1 MNAMNKLVTTVLSLV
16 LLAGCAHGAK
26 LDTPKGFANLGDG
39 AHFTFR
45 AANAKGI
52 VLTTRTEDNEVK
64 ANTEFWADALDAK
77 LRDKGYSAE
86 ASRTVKTA
94 RGLEGTQL
102 RYVTSHNGRAHRY
115 WVTVFA
121 TASKVYVVEA
131 AGDKE
136 PFDQQ
141 VAIVENAITTLDA
154 TN

>member
-1 MNAMNKLVTTVLSLV
+1 MNKTIATALLSLA
-16 LLAGCAHGAK
+16 LLAGCTHGAK
-26 LDTPKGFANLGDG
+26 LDTPRGFANLGDRG
-39 AHFTFR
+39 EFSYR

-52 VLTTRTEDNEVK
+52 VLTTRTQDNEVK
-64 ANTEFWADALDAK
+64 ATTDFWADALDAK
-77 LRDKGYSAE
+77 LRDKGYSPE
-86 ASRTVKTA
+86 GSRAVKTA

-102 RYVTSHNGRAHRY
+102 RYLTSHDGRPHRY
-115 WVTVFA
+115 WVTVFSN
-121 TASKVYVVEA
+121 ASKVWVVEA

>member
-1 MNAMNKLVTTVLSLV
+1 MKTISIALLLSLLV
-16 LLAGCAHGAK
+16 GCAHGAK
-26 LDTPKGFANLGDG
+26 LETPKGFANLGDQG
-39 AHFTFR
+39 QFSYR

-52 VLTTRTEDNEVK
+52 VLTTRTQDNEVK

-77 LRDKGYSAE
+77 LRDKGYSPEGAR
-86 ASRTVKTA
+86 AVKTA

-102 RYVTSHNGRAHRY
+102 RYLTLHDGRPHRY
-115 WVTVFA
+115 WVTVFS

-141 VAIVENAITTLDA
+141 LAIVENAITTLDA
-154 TN
+154 AN

>member
-1 MNAMNKLVTTVLSLV
+1 MKKILLVAFLLV
-16 LLAGCAHGAK
+16 GCVHGAK
-26 LDTPKGFANLGDG
+26 LDTPKGFANLGDRG
-39 AHFTFR
+39 EFSYR

-52 VLTTRTEDNEVK
+52 VLTTRTQDNDVK
-64 ANTEFWADALDAK
+64 ASTDFWVEALDAK
-77 LRDKGYSAE
+77 LRDKGYSPDG
-86 ASRTVKTA
+86 SRAVKTS

-102 RYVTSHNGRAHRY
+102 RYVTSHDGRPHRY
-115 WVTVFA
+115 WVTVFSS
-121 TASKVYVVEA
+121 ASKVWVVEA

>member
-1 MNAMNKLVTTVLSLV
+1 MNMNKLATTILSLV

-26 LDTPKGFANLGDG
+26 LETPKGFANLGDQ
-39 AHFTFR
+39 AHFSYR
-45 AANAKGI
+45 AANAKGV
-52 VLTTRTEDNEVK
+52 VLTTRTEDNDVK

-77 LRDKGYSAE
+77 LRDKGYSVE
-86 ASRTVKTA
+86 GSRAVKTT

-102 RYVTSHNGRAHRY
+102 RYVTSYAGRTHRY

-154 TN
+154 AN

>member
-1 MNAMNKLVTTVLSLV
+1 MKTLATVLFLTLLV
-16 LLAGCAHGAK
+16 GCAHGAK
-26 LDTPKGFANLGDG
+26 LDTPRGFANLGDN
-39 AHFTFR
+39 HEFSFR

-52 VLTTRTEDNEVK
+52 VLTTRTQDNEVK
-64 ANTEFWADALDAK
+64 ANTEFWAEALDAK
-77 LRDKGYSAE
+77 LRDKGYSPE
-86 ASRTVKTA
+86 ASRAVKTG

-102 RYVTSHNGRAHRY
+102 RYVTSHDGRPFRY
-115 WVTVFA
+115 WVTVFS